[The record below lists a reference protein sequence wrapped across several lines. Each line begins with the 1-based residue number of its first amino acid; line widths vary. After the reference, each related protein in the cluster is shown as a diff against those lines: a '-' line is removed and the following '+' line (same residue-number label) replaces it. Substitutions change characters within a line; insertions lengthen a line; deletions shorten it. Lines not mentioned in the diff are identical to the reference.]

1 MGKVIKFLLT
11 AILCLFLLG
20 MVIGF
25 IEQFGG
31 VLIVIA
37 VIVVIFAVIGKSAS
51 NQSSQPGPE
60 AQQEPP
66 KPITPP
72 APEPVKRAED
82 DKIEKLH
89 VDMED

>member
-25 IEQFGG
+25 IERFSG
-31 VLIVIA
+31 VLITIG
-37 VIVVIFAVIGKSAS
+37 VIVGVLVLIGMITPDP
-51 NQSSQPGPE
+51 SSQPGPE
-60 AQQEPP
+60 AKQEPP
-66 KPITPP
+66 
-72 APEPVKRAED
+72 KRAED